1 MEEGGK
7 MKKIDW
13 QTLFF
18 FMLFLLVIAIGM
30 YATYIEWDNKIK
42 LNTYLN
48 NEVQK

>member
-1 MEEGGK
+1 
-7 MKKIDW
+7 MKFDW
-13 QTLFF
+13 QSFLFF
-18 FMLFLLVIAIGM
+18 LLVLLVIAIGT

>member
-1 MEEGGK
+1 
-7 MKKIDW
+7 MKFDW
-13 QTLFF
+13 QSFLFF
-18 FMLFLLVIAIGM
+18 ILVLLVIAIGA